1 MLDTRRVTFPLLIG
15 VMPVIR
21 PSVVNTVI
29 DTALMLE
36 CGTTAGDALLRWSLP
51 SDNFPGAR
59 RRSLLA
65 RALLR
70 RMLVQTTGIP
80 PGGWVFDVEPSGRP
94 IVRNVACDRVPS
106 ISLAHSGGW
115 VAITASDA
123 GAIGIDIEVHRP
135 RRNFSGIAAAA
146 FGPDEQ
152 WLVAAD
158 GAASFYRIW
167 TLREAMAKASGE
179 GIAEVADRID
189 RVANGPKEGVWRA
202 SIGTTRWLLA
212 HTTPVSGLSLA
223 VAIRGPLW
231 PRTDRCA
238 PDMDAEPS
246 WELLQG
252 NERRMYDDAAA
263 MRPLATSPD
272 WRLKSMGRDRPPFD
286 QLDAGAPRIGD

>member
-1 MLDTRRVTFPLLIG
+1 MLDTRKEVTFPLFFG
-15 VMPVIR
+15 AVIR
-21 PSVVNTVI
+21 RNIVNIVI
-29 DTALMLE
+29 DTALMSE
-36 CGTTAGDALLRWSLP
+36 RGVTADDALLRWSLP
-51 SDNFPGAR
+51 ADDFPGAR

-80 PGGWVFDVEPSGRP
+80 PRGWVFDVEPSGRP
-94 IVRNVACDRVPS
+94 IVRNADCEHVPS
-106 ISLAHSGGW
+106 ISLAHSAGW
-115 VAITASDA
+115 VAIAASDA

-152 WLVAAD
+152 RLVAAD

-189 RVANGPKEGVWRA
+189 RVANGPKEGVWWA
-202 SIGTTRWLLA
+202 SIGTTPWLLA

-223 VAIRGPLW
+223 VAISGLLW
-231 PRTDRCA
+231 PRTDWCA

-246 WELLQG
+246 RELLQR

-263 MRPLATSPD
+263 MRSLATSPG
-272 WRLKSMGRDRPPFD
+272 WRLKSMGQDRPPFD
-286 QLDAGAPRIGD
+286 PLDAGAPRIGD